1 MAVVIRVHRREGGLE
16 AVRHEQILQV
26 LIAAVDEE
34 IYHFL
39 IRPHGAHLCVNES
52 VSLTATIKPC
62 TGAHDFVLLER
73 ARVVLVDHLEASASR
88 VEELGAEFGIV
99 AEGRPLAALAL
110 DGELLQALR
119 QALVDGRLPARVRS
133 YASTRRRRVDG
144 GDCDVRRTA

>member
-1 MAVVIRVHRREGGLE
+1 MRKSIS
-16 AVRHEQILQV
+16 
-26 LIAAVDEE
+26 
-34 IYHFL
+34 
-39 IRPHGAHLCVNES
+39 ES
-52 VSLTATIKPC
+52 DATIKPC
-62 TGAHDFVLLER
+62 TGAHDFFLLER

-133 YASTRRRRVDG
+133 YASTRRRRRVDG

>member
-1 MAVVIRVHRREGGLE
+1 MTSCEWKRSVTRSFGCSRTTTHQTHENSSSVPQITESSQVEWRAVVGRRVRDLVG
-16 AVRHEQILQV
+16 
-26 LIAAVDEE
+26 
-34 IYHFL
+34 
-39 IRPHGAHLCVNES
+39 PH
-52 VSLTATIKPC
+52 
-62 TGAHDFVLLER
+62 GAHDFVLLER

-133 YASTRRRRVDG
+133 YASTRRRRRVDG